1 MVVRTAWSFGQV
13 TNNPVI
19 CLMRPCV
26 KQEIDEFVSVASV
39 CVTSVC
45 VVSGVFAFG
54 DVHPQGFVE

>member
-26 KQEIDEFVSVASV
+26 KQVIDEFVSVASV
-39 CVTSVC
+39 CI
-45 VVSGVFAFG
+45 VSGVFAFG

>member
-26 KQEIDEFVSVASV
+26 KQVIDEFVSVA
-39 CVTSVC
+39 SVC

>member
-26 KQEIDEFVSVASV
+26 KQVIDEFVSVA
-39 CVTSVC
+39 SVC

-54 DVHPQGFVE
+54 DVHLGDVHPQGFVE